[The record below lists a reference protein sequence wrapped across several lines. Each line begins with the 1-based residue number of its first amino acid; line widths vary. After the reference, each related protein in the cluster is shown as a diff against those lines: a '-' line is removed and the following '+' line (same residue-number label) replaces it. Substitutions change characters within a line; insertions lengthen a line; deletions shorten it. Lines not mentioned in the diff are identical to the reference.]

1 MNVRFGAC
9 APGALVLLA
18 VLGLPRTATAAT
30 LTVGVGKT
38 YAKPCD
44 AIAAAQPNDVV
55 EVDPGTYTD
64 TCAINVAGLTVRGV
78 GGKPKIDLSGGTPA
92 QQKGIY
98 VVNADGVT
106 LENLELMGAHIDANS
121 GENGA
126 AIRIQATNLTI
137 RGCFIHDN
145 QDGIL
150 GAPGQTGGTLLIE
163 SSEFARNGLGSGCTD
178 GNGCTHNLYIG
189 AGFDKLTF
197 QYNYSHSLATDT
209 PDKGHLFKSRA
220 QSNFVLYNRFTGEGD
235 TDSYEIEFPQG
246 GLAVVVGNMVEKS
259 ATSGNGSLVAYGLE
273 GLVNPD
279 SRIFVASNTFVDDK
293 SGGTFLQIA
302 GGATLTAHNNLF
314 VGGATLSSTGPLSA
328 DNLATANPMFVNQ
341 AGFDYHLMVGSPAVD
356 QGVDPGSADAFSL
369 KPSEEYVHPLG
380 HVPRKDDG
388 KLDLGAFEIGTN
400 TMGTGGA
407 GATSSSSGTGT
418 GATSGSGSAST
429 GAGGGNGSG
438 GSSDG
443 CSCSAGSSSR
453 EGDALLTMLGVT
465 ALVSSR
471 RWSRRRSL
479 R

>member
-1 MNVRFGAC
+1 MKRRFGGVATC
-9 APGALVLLA
+9 GLALFA
-18 VLGLPRTATAAT
+18 VLGIPHTATGAT

-55 EVDPGTYTD
+55 EVDAGTYTD

-78 GGKPKIDLSGGTPA
+78 GGKPKIDLSAGTPA

-98 VVNADGVT
+98 VINADGVT
-106 LENLELMGAHIDANS
+106 LENLELTGAHIDANS

-126 AIRIQATNLTI
+126 GIRIQATNLTV

-150 GAPGQTGGTLLIE
+150 GAPAQTGGTLLIE
-163 SSEFARNGLGSGCTD
+163 SSEFAHNGLGAGCTD

-189 AGFDKLTF
+189 AGFDKVTF

-235 TDSYEIEFPQG
+235 TDSYEIELPQG

-279 SRIFVASNTFVDDK
+279 SRIFVANNTFVDDK

-328 DNLATANPMFVNQ
+328 DNLVAATPMFVDQ
-341 AGFDYHLMVGSPAVD
+341 PGFDYHLTAGSPGID
-356 QGVDPGSADAFSL
+356 QGVDPGMADAFSL
-369 KPSEEYVHPLG
+369 KPVEEYVHPLG

-388 KLDLGAFEIGTN
+388 KLDLGAFELGTN

-407 GATSSSSGTGT
+407 GSTSSTSTGTGT
-418 GATSGSGSAST
+418 GAASGTGSAST

-443 CSCSAGSSSR
+443 CSCKAAGDGR
-453 EGDALLTMLGVT
+453 ESGGALLAVLGV
-465 ALVSSR
+465 AAFAASR
-471 RWSRRRSL
+471 RCARRG
-479 R
+479 